1 MPAYKGTDQLP
12 TVVYDSFDQE
22 ESTRNRLE
30 LDTTHRRVSLTIR
43 VTNDEEAIDAYLD
56 EYRESPNTRRLY
68 AKELRRF
75 LIWTRDFAHRRFAHL
90 MRDDLRDFETWMRKP
105 PDHLI
110 GDTRAPYG
118 DEKWRPFRAPL
129 SPNCCHQ
136 ALRVVAAFLD
146 WLVQAGYVNANPMGL
161 VRQKRRKVRAEKGDK
176 VRPATVSRHGL
187 TLEAISFIFQ
197 HLAAMPRATA
207 EEIETAARAELVIQI
222 LLTTGARRSELANA
236 TVNNLVCE
244 KNRWRLHVIAK
255 GGDVGT
261 LQIGDAVIQAL
272 KAYNVCRGL
281 PDLPH
286 MRDNHPVIAQ
296 IGNPKQGISDNM
308 LYRIAKR
315 VMGDAAKLAGK
326 HGAENAK
333 NQLEQASTHW
343 LRHTSI
349 SKIADTSG
357 NVRMTKGFGRHSSA
371 DTTLGYLNTES
382 DELHDQVT
390 PVFDSLIA
398 SLKK

>member
-1 MPAYKGTDQLP
+1 MPAFKESDQLP
-12 TVVYDSFDQE
+12 TVAYEGHDQKE
-22 ESTRNRLE
+22 VARTRLE
-30 LDTTHRRVSLTIR
+30 LDTTNRRVEVAIR
-43 VTNDEEAIDAYLD
+43 AFSDEEAIEAYLA
-56 EYRESPNTRRLY
+56 EYHESPHTRRLY
-68 AKELRRF
+68 TKELRRF
-75 LIWTRDFAHRRFAHL
+75 LIWSRDFAHRRFAHL
-90 MRDDLRDFETWMRKP
+90 MRDDLRDFEAWMRSP
-105 PDHLI
+105 PEHLI

-118 DEKWRPFRAPL
+118 HEDWRPFRGPL
-129 SPNCCHQ
+129 SNDSCHQ

-146 WLVQAGYVNANPMGL
+146 WLVQAGYLSANPMGL

-176 VRPATVSRHGL
+176 VRPAAHSRHGL
-187 TLEAISFIFQ
+187 TLEAITFIFQ
-197 HLAAMPRATA
+197 HLATMPRATW
-207 EEIETAARAELVIQI
+207 EEVETAARAELVIQI

-244 KNRWRLHVIAK
+244 NDRWRLHVIAK

-261 LQIGDAVIQAL
+261 LQIGEAVITAL

-281 PDLPH
+281 PELPH

-296 IGNPKQGISDNM
+296 IGNPQRGISDNM
-308 LYRIAKR
+308 LYRIVKR
-315 VMGDAAKLAGK
+315 VMGDAAALAGEK
-326 HGAENAK
+326 GATNAK

-390 PVFDSLIA
+390 PVFDAMIE